1 MTSRQTSRVLD
12 GERCRRILSES
23 VPDLDVRSVRY
34 FDSGWDY
41 ELWEVNG
48 DLLFRFPKRPECS
61 EPLRKEARLLAELAG
76 RLSIAVPRPEYV
88 SEGCEAFPLPFFGYR
103 TLPGDPLDKV
113 TLDEQTREAIAQQLG
128 RFLSELHG
136 FPAERA
142 AELGVPSY
150 SPEGWREDYRTFRA
164 GYDRDKGAAPDLGG
178 A

>member
-1 MTSRQTSRVLD
+1 M
-12 GERCRRILSES
+12 GES

-41 ELWEVNG
+41 ELWEVND
-48 DLLFRFPKRPECS
+48 DLWFRFPKRPECS
-61 EPLRKEARLLAELAG
+61 ETLLKETRLLAELAA
-76 RLSIAVPRPEYV
+76 RLPIAVPRPEYV

-128 RFLSELHG
+128 RFLTELHG

-142 AELGVPSY
+142 AELIPNASLDLY
-150 SPEGWREDYRTFRA
+150 EDCGHWPHLEYHARFNESVA
-164 GYDRDKGAAPDLGG
+164 GFFAAIDR
-178 A
+178 